1 LFRRLLPVLAFT
13 NQEIATSIAFFKRLL
28 VRRGVFA
35 HETMRDPGFTWDD
48 HNTRIADELIDLYLQ
63 LEAEVA

>member
-1 LFRRLLPVLAFT
+1 VLAFT

-35 HETMRDPGFTWDD
+35 HETMRHPGFTWDD
-48 HNTRIADELIDLYLQ
+48 YNTRIADELIDLYRR
-63 LEAEVA
+63 LEAEVT